1 MKLNMIEAQSM
12 AKDHFD
18 EHLTRDVE
26 HEKNMVEA
34 AGIEP
39 ASDSASIAVSTCV
52 VFLLLIRPSG
62 TRQTRFP
69 VSLGGQVLAPVRRQ
83 LPV

>member
-39 ASDSASIAVSTCV
+39 ASDSVSAGVSTCV
-52 VFLLLIRPSG
+52 VFLLGFALPERV
-62 TRQTRFP
+62 R
-69 VSLGGQVLAPVRRQ
+69 LAFQCR
-83 LPV
+83 